1 MEVAATR
8 QSFGMQCRW
17 LEPLP
22 SVNSDPV
29 FLVKAGVWADAVV
42 MSHPEF
48 EGLPN
53 VCVVDRNHEIQVFT
67 TSTADPTFANGIR
80 LGGIAR
86 SLQNSQP

>member
-1 MEVAATR
+1 
-8 QSFGMQCRW
+8 MQC
-17 LEPLP
+17 LGPEPLP

-53 VCVVDRNHEIQVFT
+53 VCLVDRNHEIQVFT
-67 TSTADPTFANGIR
+67 SSTADPTFANSQMAFA
-80 LGGIAR
+80 LGA
-86 SLQNSQP
+86 L